1 MIYIVR
7 TPLNAIINYLEIA
20 LESPLDNE
28 TRDNLMRSHS
38 ASKSLIYVIN
48 DLLDLTRTEAGQN
61 LIMEESFDLSETIR
75 DATERYK
82 SGAERKNITFEVVEY
97 EGLPRFVK
105 GDQARLRQAVSNI
118 AGNAVKHTSE
128 GGVRVDFWMSQ
139 VADGRCQIEVVVQDT
154 GVGMSSEKLEALFRE
169 FEQVHTEEDAMDC
182 SEARENESP
191 SLSFNAVSKIPG
203 QKILG
208 LGLAVVARIVR
219 NMNGQLRLKSE
230 WGKGSRFTISL
241 PFSLASEAELDSEQ
255 KKRVAE
261 RQKSPSPQ
269 PPSVTPAPGE
279 ILLIDSQ
286 NCRPQGMARRNSGA
300 SMKNLGSLGGAKSGE
315 SETDEFVHT
324 TSSPHLS
331 TASNSPPARRGA
343 DIRAKSFLDT
353 VGLATPQQ
361 QPGREIRE
369 GSAAPIKAPRAPDE
383 NSSPTLP
390 PAADTAPMKL
400 PPIADTNLPIEPPEK
415 YEILV
420 AEDDPINSKIIKKRL
435 EKMGHGVALTVNGEE
450 CADLYT
456 KHGQNYDIVLMDM
469 QVSLIGFPSL
479 VVVPDLYRCP
489 SWMGEPQPP
498 ASVNLKEQIQTDV
511 SREGTVLT
519 SVRRYLLSQLHLLK
533 GGEQN
538 ILTLA
543 SMDGYLSLSTSK
555 G

>member
-61 LIMEESFDLSETIR
+61 LIMEEAFDLSETIR
-75 DATERYK
+75 DATERYR

-128 GGVRVDFWMSQ
+128 GGVRVEIWMSK
-139 VADGRCQIEVVVQDT
+139 VADSRCQIEVVVQDT
-154 GVGMSSEKLEALFRE
+154 GVGMSSEKLETLFRE
-169 FEQVHTEEDAMDC
+169 FEQVHTEEDVMDRQ
-182 SEARENESP
+182 EARGNETP
-191 SLSFNAVSKIPG
+191 PLSFNALSKIPG

-230 WGKGSRFTISL
+230 RGKGSRFSISL
-241 PFSLASEAELDSEQ
+241 PLSLASEAELDPEQ
-255 KKRVAE
+255 KKSVAE
-261 RQKSPSPQ
+261 RHKSPSPQ
-269 PPSVTPAPGE
+269 PSSVAPAPGE

-286 NCRPQGMARRNSGA
+286 NYRSQDMAKRSSGA
-300 SMKNLGSLGGAKSGE
+300 SMNNSGSLGGPKNGE
-315 SETDEFVHT
+315 NEADRFIHT

-331 TASNSPPARRGA
+331 TTSNDPPARTDA
-343 DIRAKSFLDT
+343 SIRTKSFPDT
-353 VGLATPQQ
+353 MDLATQRQ
-361 QPGREIRE
+361 QPGEGTRE
-369 GSAAPIKAPRAPDE
+369 GLTAPIGALRAPDE
-383 NSSPTLP
+383 GSSLTPP
-390 PAADTAPMKL
+390 PAADTAPPMKL
-400 PPIADTNLPIEPPEK
+400 PPIDGANSPIEPPEK

-435 EKMGHGVALTVNGEE
+435 EKMGHEVVLTVNGEE
-450 CADLYT
+450 CVDLYT
-456 KHGQNYDIVLMDM
+456 KHGQNYDIILMDM
-469 QVSLIGFPSL
+469 QVSLTDFLSL
-479 VVVPDLYRCP
+479 VIVPHLDRCP
-489 SWMGEPQPP
+489 SWMGEPQLP
-498 ASVNLKEQIQTDV
+498 ASVDLKEQIQTNV
-511 SREGTVLT
+511 SRKDTVLIA
-519 SVRRYLLSQLHLLK
+519 VYRYLLSQLHWPK
-533 GGEQN
+533 RGEWN
-538 ILTLA
+538 MLTLA
-543 SMDGYLSLSTSK
+543 SMDGY
-555 G
+555 